1 MPLSNGAFEIF
12 RRTTHAGKR
21 KINIGAIPIP
31 GYHIFLK
38 LKGEKIMPR
47 VPQVT
52 RTIQTTKV
60 TVLCLDIETGE
71 PFNDYLVLPRIY
83 KDEKAMLKQVEE
95 VINTDTVR
103 AVHIVDSEV
112 HIIRYGMS
120 EKEFIKH
127 AKVLEK

>member
-1 MPLSNGAFEIF
+1 MVRLKYFDAP
-12 RRTTHAGKR
+12 HMVGKE

-31 GYHIFLK
+31 AYHIFFK
-38 LKGEKIMPR
+38 FERRKIMPR
-47 VPQVT
+47 IPQVT

-71 PFNDYLVLPRIY
+71 PFNDYLVLPRTY

-112 HIIRYGMS
+112 QKIRYGIS
-120 EKEFIKH
+120 EQEFIQY
-127 AKVLEK
+127 AKVLES